1 MFLLR
6 MLDSA
11 GNYSIPWAVSK
22 KNLNIATTGNEYI
35 QYYEFLLRIKEL
47 THT

>member
-1 MFLLR
+1 MWCSQ

-22 KNLNIATTGNEYI
+22 EKLNITTTGNEYI
-35 QYYEFLLRIKEL
+35 QYYK
-47 THT
+47 

>member
-11 GNYSIPWAVSK
+11 GNYAIAWAVSK
-22 KNLNIATTGNEYI
+22 KNLNIATNG
-35 QYYEFLLRIKEL
+35 
-47 THT
+47 